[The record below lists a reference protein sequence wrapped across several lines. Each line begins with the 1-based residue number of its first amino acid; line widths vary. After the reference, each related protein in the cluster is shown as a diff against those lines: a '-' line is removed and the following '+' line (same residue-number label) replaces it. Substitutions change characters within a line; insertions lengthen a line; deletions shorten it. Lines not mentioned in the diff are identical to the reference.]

1 MRQVS
6 RCTITVILEQEH
18 FQSFPER
25 WQWNI
30 QQTEVSWKT
39 VPHDWPVYGKTTVS
53 VVCPRTWNSELTG
66 LSRAQVT
73 PTAAWWRWLAVCR
86 QVWRSHA
93 VPTSVYVTKQFSSLA
108 HFYHMTMFIHDC
120 NATFTNHHC
129 VKMAKCNI
137 GIHSPLN
144 ILVLTANCQ

>member
-25 WQWNI
+25 WQWNV
-30 QQTEVSWKT
+30 QQTEVGLKT
-39 VPHDWPVYGKTTVS
+39 VPHDWPVNGKTTLS

-93 VPTSVYVTKQFSSLA
+93 VPTFVYQYGCLESNSLA
-108 HFYHMTMFIHDC
+108 YWLPMHYRRVTS
-120 NATFTNHHC
+120 N
-129 VKMAKCNI
+129 V
-137 GIHSPLN
+137 LN
-144 ILVLTANCQ
+144 VLVISWQLRLKNEKLREVSGN